1 MRLDLEHLTKRFDA
15 AAPVLNDITF
25 STETRSLAVIGSSGC
40 GKSTFLR
47 ILGGLILPSSGDIR
61 LEGTPIP
68 QTEAELLQFRR
79 RLGFVFQQ
87 GNLFRH
93 MTVLENITLPLVEV
107 HGWEREA
114 AKARRLELLERFGL
128 ADHAGKLPAELSGGQ
143 QQRAAI
149 ARAVAPKPKLLL
161 LDEPTSALDPEYTA
175 EVLDVVAELQ
185 EEGIEFVIVTH
196 EMGFARKACEKT
208 AFIHAGKILEC
219 RASAELFQAPQ
230 APELRHFLGRIL
242 EWNA

>member
-1 MRLDLEHLTKRFDA
+1 M
-15 AAPVLNDITF
+15 
-25 STETRSLAVIGSSGC
+25 
-40 GKSTFLR
+40 
-47 ILGGLILPSSGDIR
+47 
-61 LEGTPIP
+61 
-68 QTEAELLQFRR
+68 
-79 RLGFVFQQ
+79 
-87 GNLFRH
+87 
-93 MTVLENITLPLVEV
+93 
-107 HGWEREA
+107 
-114 AKARRLELLERFGL
+114 
-128 ADHAGKLPAELSGGQ
+128 
-143 QQRAAI
+143 
-149 ARAVAPKPKLLL
+149 APKPKLLL

>member
-1 MRLDLEHLTKRFDA
+1 MRLDLEHLTKRFYA

-25 STETRSLAVIGSSGC
+25 SSETRSLAVIGSSGC

-47 ILGGLILPSSGDIR
+47 ILGGLILPTSGVIC

-114 AKARRLELLERFGL
+114 AKVRGLELL
-128 ADHAGKLPAELSGGQ
+128 A
-143 QQRAAI
+143 
-149 ARAVAPKPKLLL
+149 
-161 LDEPTSALDPEYTA
+161 
-175 EVLDVVAELQ
+175 
-185 EEGIEFVIVTH
+185 
-196 EMGFARKACEKT
+196 
-208 AFIHAGKILEC
+208 
-219 RASAELFQAPQ
+219 
-230 APELRHFLGRIL
+230 
-242 EWNA
+242 

>member
-1 MRLDLEHLTKRFDA
+1 MRLDLEHLTKRFDEG
-15 AAPVLNDITF
+15 APVIDDVTF
-25 STETRSLAVIGSSGC
+25 SIETKSLAVIGSSGC

-47 ILGGLILPSSGDIR
+47 ILGGLILPTGGEIR

-68 QTEAELLQFRR
+68 KTETELLAFRR

-93 MTVLENITLPLVEV
+93 MTVLENIVLPLTAV
-107 HGWEREA
+107 HGWSPAA
-114 AKARRLELLERFGL
+114 AKERGEALLSRFGL
-128 ADHAGKLPAELSGGQ
+128 ADHALKRPAELSGGQ

-149 ARAVAPKPKLLL
+149 ARAVAPKPALLL
-161 LDEPTSALDPEYTA
+161 LDEPTSALDPEYTG

-185 EEGIEFVIVTH
+185 AEGIEFVIVTH
-196 EMGFARKACEKT
+196 EMGFARKACEHT

-219 RASAELFQAPQ
+219 AKSTDLFR
-230 APELRHFLGRIL
+230 APETPELKRFLGRIL